1 MAPSVLLGL
10 LCITLASGVTVGLD
24 LDSETYRMAVIE
36 STKKAIPVESEK
48 ERVEKSTCISF
59 TTEGRKFDQ
68 VPTTYPSPNTL
79 CHYFPYFRSP
89 SNFTS
94 FPPLPEAWISTAQG
108 YSARIQDS
116 IQWTSEELLSMLF
129 EHIHKSLSDRL
140 KSQSLEFAISIPSYW
155 TRAQRQTISQCA
167 ELAGM
172 KVAGII
178 HRNTATALH
187 YGYSRFDNE
196 TAHWAVILAINRDD
210 LEVSVAKFNATTKKT
225 QKAKNVESVEIVGN
239 AWNLDVSGHNIDR
252 EIAENIGQSF
262 QRKHETAVLLSP
274 AHIHRLVLLARAAKT
289 VLVKKDTFKATETQF
304 YAGKDLAEVFKYSDL
319 MQVYMNYRESIIKT
333 LTTAL
338 ERADITKDQ
347 VDSLILVGSDSRH
360 TSIQDLLQDY
370 FHPEIPITLLD
381 EASRAYGVAIFAS
394 NASESMQIKP
404 VWLADSLPEEVR
416 VSFLGEDG
424 FNRSLVLFPPNTKFN
439 SKRQLTFTHDK
450 SVICRLSEGGKQPF
464 LVVEMSGVEEFARKY
479 EKKPSQVFTF
489 LQDSSG
495 ISFLKWAEART
506 EVEVPEELNK
516 TETNKEASEASE
528 SPSKPPE
535 SLPEANQTAVNVT
548 MKRKPVA
555 VSLTLNP
562 REMDLPGP
570 LTAAELKAI
579 SIRLSAYR
587 SQDHDVGLKAEAK
600 AKMVEVIGSL
610 KEVFRDKIF
619 RRVTTD
625 QERSDLSDALVET
638 ENWLKSEELLK
649 VDSWTVTE
657 RTRKLQ
663 SIFKEALDRSEELR
677 SRPSAIREGL
687 TTIASLNG
695 TMSNLNLTK
704 TWVPQKD
711 KDEVF
716 ERLREVKEW
725 LERVERDHMERSPT
739 EPPLVKVAQIQSK
752 VLGAG
757 KNVERIQ
764 KTPRP
769 KQPLI
774 KEKKPKADSSPE
786 EVPKASE
793 APPQPEATKA
803 TDWTECEGEECVDG
817 SIPRTEL

>member
-10 LCITLASGVTVGLD
+10 LCLTSASAVIVGLD
-24 LDSETYRMAVIE
+24 LDSESYRVAVVE
-36 STKKAIPVESEK
+36 STRKAIPVESEK
-48 ERVEKSTCISF
+48 ERAERSTCISF
-59 TTEGRKFDQ
+59 TTEGRRFDQ
-68 VPTTYPSPNTL
+68 VPSTYPSPNTL

-89 SNFTS
+89 SNFTA
-94 FPPLPEAWISTAQG
+94 FPPLPEAWASTARG

-129 EHIHKSLSDRL
+129 EHIHKSISNRL
-140 KSQSLEFAISIPSYW
+140 KGQSLEFAISIPSYW
-155 TRAQRQTISQCA
+155 TRTQRQTITQCA

-172 KVAGII
+172 KVLGVI
-178 HRNTATALH
+178 HRNTAAALQ
-187 YGYSRFDNE
+187 YGYTRFDNE
-196 TAHWAVILAINRDD
+196 TAHWAVVLAVNRDD

-225 QKAKNVESVEIVGN
+225 VKAKNVESVEIVGN
-239 AWNLDVSGHNIDR
+239 AWNLDVSGHKIDR
-252 EIAENIGQSF
+252 EIAEIIGQSF
-262 QRKHETAVLLSP
+262 DKRHKTAVLQSP
-274 AHIHRLVLLARAAKT
+274 AHMQKLVLQARAAKT
-289 VLVKKDTFKATETQF
+289 VLVKKDTYQANEAQF
-304 YAGKDLAEVFKYSDL
+304 FAGKDLAEAFKYADL
-319 MQVYMNYRESIIKT
+319 TRVYMNYRENILKT
-333 LTTAL
+333 LSVAL
-338 ERADITKDQ
+338 EMAEITKEQIDA
-347 VDSLILVGSDSRH
+347 LILVGADSRH
-360 TSIQDLLQDY
+360 TSIQDLVQDY
-370 FHPEIPITLLD
+370 FRPDIPLTLLD

-404 VWLADSLPEEVR
+404 VWLADFLPEEVR
-416 VSFLGEDG
+416 VSFLGVDG
-424 FNRSLVLFPPNTKFN
+424 FNRSLVLFPAGTKFN

-450 SVICRLSEGGKQPF
+450 SVTCHLSEGAKQPF
-464 LVVEMSGVEEFARKY
+464 LAVEVSGVEEFARKY
-479 EKKPSQVFTF
+479 EKKPNQVFTF

-495 ISFLKWAEART
+495 VSLLKWAEART
-506 EVEVPEELNK
+506 EVEVPEDLNK
-516 TETNKEASEASE
+516 TEASKEGSE
-528 SPSKPPE
+528 SP
-535 SLPEANQTAVNVT
+535 PEANQIVANVT
-548 MKRKPVA
+548 MKKKPVA

-570 LTAAELKAI
+570 LTTAELKAI

-600 AKMVEVIGSL
+600 TKLLGVVDSL
-610 KEVFRDKIF
+610 KEVFRDKMF

-625 QERSDLSDALVET
+625 QERNGLSDALVET

-663 SIFKEALDRSEELR
+663 SLFKEALDRAEELR

-687 TTIASLNG
+687 TTIASLNA
-695 TMSNLNLTK
+695 TMANLNLTK
-704 TWVPQKD
+704 TWIAQKD

-725 LERVERDHMERSPT
+725 LEMVERDHMERSST
-739 EPPLVKVAQIQSK
+739 EPPLVRVAQIQSK

-757 KNVERIQ
+757 KNVEKIQ

-774 KEKKPKADSSPE
+774 KEKKPKAEPSPE
-786 EVPKASE
+786 EVPKAEE
-793 APPQPEATKA
+793 APPEAAKA
-803 TDWTECEGEECVDG
+803 TDWTECEGEECADG
-817 SIPRTEL
+817 AIPRTEL